1 MTKIKCE
8 WTTCKFNDAKYYSDD
23 YGFCTKDEI
32 LLEHIDNETQLMNN
46 DEEVVQGLYCKNYIC
61 DKGKKYK

>member
-8 WTTCKFNDAKYYSDD
+8 WTTCKFNDAKYYSED

-32 LLEHIDNETQLMNN
+32 FLEHIDNETKFMKD
-46 DEEVVQGLYCKNYIC
+46 DEEVVQGLNCENYIC